1 MNGESC
7 MKTKSRDIRK
17 YAGALYDSKVLNDL
31 QILTKKMRKS
41 GRVRM

>member
-1 MNGESC
+1 MNGESY
-7 MKTKSRDIRK
+7 MKTKSRNILK
-17 YAGALYDSKVLNDL
+17 YAGALHDSKVLNDL